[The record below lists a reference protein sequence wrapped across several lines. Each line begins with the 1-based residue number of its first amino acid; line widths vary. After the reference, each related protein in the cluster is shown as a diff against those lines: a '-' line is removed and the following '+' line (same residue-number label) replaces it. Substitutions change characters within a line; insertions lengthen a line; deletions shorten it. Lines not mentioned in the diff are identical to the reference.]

1 MKKKFLFGLIAFLML
16 ATVFVSCGDDDDEP
30 EPSNNPQNTEKPND
44 NSGNNN
50 SGTGDNSGTG
60 ETSKE
65 FTVLYTAENNVGA
78 LGGASEPEQKVK
90 DGATVK
96 IAGPGTLAATGY
108 NFIGWSTTKGSSTAE
123 YTEGQEVKVTANLI
137 LYSVWEKQATP
148 VKTYDYKVIYDL
160 NGGSGTTPEA
170 VELTRD
176 FESLTLATST
186 ATKDGKKF
194 IGWAASKTATNA
206 EYAGGQK
213 LVKNGTDAE
222 RLGYSTFVLKVLTPA
237 ILQGGEATIYA
248 VYETAT
254 APEPETP
261 KTGYL
266 WIVHDSS
273 KEYEFYI
280 NNVKKATWTKAGTYK
295 YELEVGTYTIE
306 VKQIS
311 GYLLTPTTGK
321 KTVTIKEGKI
331 TELSGPKSSTS
342 SEYFN

>member
-1 MKKKFLFGLIAFLML
+1 MKKRFIFGLIAFLML
-16 ATVFVSCGDDDDEP
+16 STVFVSCGDDDDEP
-30 EPSNNPQNTEKPND
+30 EPSNNSQNVDKPND

-50 SGTGDNSGTG
+50 SSNNGNSGTG

-78 LGGASEPEQKVK
+78 LGGATDPEQKVK

-96 IAGPGTLAATGY
+96 IAGSGTLAADGY
-108 NFIGWSTTKGSSTAE
+108 SFIGWSTTKGSSTAE

-137 LYSVWEKQATP
+137 LYSVWEKNAAP

-160 NGGSGTTPEA
+160 NGGTGTAPEA
-170 VELTRD
+170 VELQKD
-176 FESLTLATST
+176 FESLTIATTT

-194 IGWAASKTATNA
+194 IGWATSKTATKV
-206 EYAGGQK
+206 EYAGNQK
-213 LVKNGTDAE
+213 LAKNGTDTE
-222 RLGYSTFVLKVLTPA
+222 KLGYSSFLMTLSLS
-237 ILQGGEATIYA
+237 LLSGGETTLYA

-254 APEPETP
+254 NPEPETP

-280 NNVKKATWTKAGTYK
+280 NGVKKATWTKASTYK

-306 VKQIS
+306 VKQTS
-311 GYLLTPTTGK
+311 GYVFTPTTGK
-321 KTVTIKEGKI
+321 KTVVISEGKI